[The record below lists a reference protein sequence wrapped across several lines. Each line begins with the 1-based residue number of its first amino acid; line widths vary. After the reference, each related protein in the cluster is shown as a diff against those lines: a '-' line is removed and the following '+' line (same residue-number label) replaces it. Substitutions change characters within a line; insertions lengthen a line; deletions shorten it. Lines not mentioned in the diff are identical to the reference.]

1 MSIEISQETEARL
14 AAEARR
20 RGISVDALLARFIDE
35 HAALTQ
41 PAPCRPMASRES
53 ITFNAADFAVFPEL
67 SILAP

>member
-1 MSIEISQETEARL
+1 VSIEISQETEARL

-41 PAPCRPMASRES
+41 PVQPAAALPVRHLGGSRELHRRDIYS
-53 ITFNAADFAVFPEL
+53 DVG
-67 SILAP
+67 

>member
-14 AAEARR
+14 AAEARK

-41 PAPCRPMASRES
+41 PPQP
-53 ITFNAADFAVFPEL
+53 AAALPVWHLGGAGDLHRRDIYSDVG
-67 SILAP
+67 